1 MISGVTKF
9 RGNLTAIYL
18 TFSGY
23 LLQLSMVFSPKFIIT
38 PKLLSLIADIEVS
51 RQLVVNLP
59 ITAHMLSSLRET
71 ARLITTHHS
80 TAIEGNRLSQA
91 EVKEVIA
98 GGGNFPNRE
107 KDECEVRGYYKA
119 LDYVERLASKK
130 GKITESDIRTI
141 HGIAFKGSERPTPYR
156 NEQNVIREGSKGL
169 VVYIPPKAN
178 HVPSLMRDLV
188 NWINQQVGTLQIPLI
203 AGLAHYEIATIHPYF
218 DGNGRTARLLT
229 TLILHKYGYGLRG
242 IYSLEE
248 YYARDLSAYYASL
261 SVGNDEDYYDGNR
274 AKADLTRFL
283 EFFIA
288 GMADSFAKIR
298 TQAEKA
304 RDLGH
309 TDQSNT
315 LRSLNPQQRQLL
327 RLFFDQMEITA
338 KDVAKYF
345 SLSPRQARNLC
356 KKWTE
361 SYFLEIS
368 DPAPKTRK
376 YRLISK
382 YEKLIQEQIKEK

>member
-1 MISGVTKF
+1 MRFT
-9 RGNLTAIYL
+9 GNLTAIYL

-23 LLQLSMVFSPKFIIT
+23 LLPLNMAFSPKFTIT

-51 RQLVVNLP
+51 RQSVVNLP

-71 ARLITTHHS
+71 ARLMATHYS

-91 EVKEVIA
+91 EVREVIA

-107 KDECEVRGYYKA
+107 KDEREVRNYYKA
-119 LDYVERLASKK
+119 LDYVEQLASKK
-130 GKITESDIRTI
+130 GKITETHIRTI
-141 HGIAFKGSERPTPYR
+141 HGITFKSSERPTPYR
-156 NEQNVIREGSKGL
+156 DEQNVIREGPKGL

-178 HVPSLMRDLV
+178 DVPLLMKDLV
-188 NWINQQVGTLQIPLI
+188 NWINQQVGILQIPLI

-229 TLILHKYGYGLRG
+229 TLILHKYGYGLRS

-248 YYARDLSAYYASL
+248 YYARDLPAYYSSL
-261 SVGNDEDYYDGNR
+261 SVGSDEDYYDGNR

-298 TQAEKA
+298 IQAEKA
-304 RDLGH
+304 RDLGY
-309 TDQSNT
+309 TDQSSA
-315 LRSLNPQQRQLL
+315 LRSLNSQQRQLL
-327 RLFFDQMEITA
+327 RLFLNQVEITA
-338 KDVAKYF
+338 KDVAEYF

-376 YRLISK
+376 YRLVEK
-382 YEKLIQEQIKEK
+382 YEKLIQEQIREK